1 MKTIVIGTLLL
12 LLGACGFRPMMGSGA
27 LDGDIVEQMGAVEIS
42 EIKDHIGQQLRN
54 MLIDRFYHN
63 QRSGK
68 PKYRL
73 DVILNT
79 KESAL
84 TIEKDATA
92 TGGLLI
98 SSANY
103 RLVHIASGKIVLQG
117 FSNAVPGYKISNYQW
132 ASFVSQADAA
142 ERGIEYMSNDIR
154 SRVALYFARA
164 PDQKPP
170 MARD

>member
-1 MKTIVIGTLLL
+1 MRRINVIILRTAGTNCDRETAFAFEKA
-12 LLGACGFRPMMGSGA
+12 GA
-27 LDGDIVEQMGAVEIS
+27 ETE
-42 EIKDHIGQQLRN
+42 
-54 MLIDRFYHN
+54 
-63 QRSGK
+63 
-68 PKYRL
+68 
-73 DVILNT
+73 
-79 KESAL
+79 
-84 TIEKDATA
+84 
-92 TGGLLI
+92 
-98 SSANY
+98 
-103 RLVHIASGKIVLQG
+103 LVHINALRRREKILRDYQILAIPGGFTYGDDIASGKIVLQG